1 MVTLSQRVKKL
12 SIIDFKL
19 IKYGTVFATLIIVK
33 LIPQI
38 MNINIW
44 WFVGLFILCS
54 IKPVYVFWI
63 KDNCQV

>member
-1 MVTLSQRVKKL
+1 MATLSQRVKKL
-12 SIIDFKL
+12 SIIDLKL

-38 MNINIW
+38 MNVNIW
-44 WFVGLFILCS
+44 WFVGLFILCF

-63 KDNCQV
+63 KGE